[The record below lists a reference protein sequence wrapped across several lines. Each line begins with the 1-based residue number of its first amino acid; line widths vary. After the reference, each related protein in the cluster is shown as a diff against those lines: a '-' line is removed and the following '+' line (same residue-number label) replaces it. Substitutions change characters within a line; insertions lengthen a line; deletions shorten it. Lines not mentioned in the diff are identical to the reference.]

1 MDNLKNEAYKAVGEI
16 KQINFLVQTV
26 VKYNMQNVDS
36 LVCRLKRLE
45 DLGKVVLAYCLA
57 RRDETLIGEIS
68 KIRSFVFHRFIVD
81 YYHLGEEVLLPV
93 ALCNRALY
101 EAVRGCSEKH
111 GTKALEAHKEP
122 YTERARK
129 YFARAV
135 EAGLMEKAGERY
147 KWTFGGD
154 RGAKASLAYFIKR
167 VYNPD
172 NLRVTPFQSLE
183 ALFGVSRLDSI
194 TTSMM
199 KALQPQRWRKDID
212 KLFEE

>member
-1 MDNLKNEAYKAVGEI
+1 MDNLKNEAYKALGEI

-26 VKYNMQNVDS
+26 VKHNMQNVDS
-36 LVCRLKRLE
+36 LVSRLKRLE

-57 RRDETLIGEIS
+57 SKDKALIGEIS

-81 YYHLGEEVLLPV
+81 YCHLGEEVLMPV

-135 EAGLMEKAGERY
+135 EAGLMEKTGERY
-147 KWTFGGD
+147 KWTFGGN
-154 RGAKASLAYFIKR
+154 RGAKARLAYFLMK

-172 NLRVTPFQSLE
+172 NTQTIPFKGLE
-183 ALFGVSRLDSI
+183 SLFGVSRLDSSYAAML
-194 TTSMM
+194 TVS
-199 KALQPQRWRKDID
+199 KPQSWRLDID